1 MASNRGPV
9 SFNRDDH
16 GQLAASRGGGGLVSG
31 LSSVASHEDVLWV
44 CAALSDADRA
54 AAREVPGGMLGLD
67 GSPGGSAVRMLDI
80 PAATFN
86 RAYNTVANSVLW
98 FVHHM
103 LYDTPNQPQF
113 GLEFR
118 RDWEA
123 YRDYNLAFATALA
136 EACDGSA
143 DVRAVIQDYHLTLAP
158 RMLAQ
163 ISPGIKIAHFSHT
176 PWAPADY
183 FRLLPDEVAAEV
195 LTGILGADHAGFLSQ
210 RWADAFIDCCEHV
223 LGAEVDRDR
232 REVSYAG
239 HRTGIGVHP
248 LGVDGP
254 ELTGRAGQP
263 DVAAR
268 MAQLS
273 DVIGDRKLI
282 VRVDRTELSKNI
294 VRGLVAYRELLHSH
308 PEWLGK
314 VMMLALAYPSR
325 HDLPEYREY
334 AASVQRLARAIENEF
349 GTPEWRP
356 IILSAHDDYPRS
368 LAGYRL
374 ADVLLV
380 NPVRDGMN
388 LVAKEGPIISDR
400 GCALVLS
407 REAGAA
413 DELGR
418 DSLLVNPF
426 DITATATAL
435 HAALMLP
442 EAERK
447 RRCQSLA
454 AAGSAVPPSA
464 WLASQLTALD
474 AV

>member
-176 PWAPADY
+176 PT
-183 FRLLPDEVAAEV
+183 RSSTAASTCSEPRW
-195 LTGILGADHAGFLSQ
+195 TG
-210 RWADAFIDCCEHV
+210 
-223 LGAEVDRDR
+223 
-232 REVSYAG
+232 
-239 HRTGIGVHP
+239 T
-248 LGVDGP
+248 
-254 ELTGRAGQP
+254 
-263 DVAAR
+263 AAR
-268 MAQLS
+268 SATP
-273 DVIGDRKLI
+273 V
-282 VRVDRTELSKNI
+282 T
-294 VRGLVAYRELLHSH
+294 A
-308 PEWLGK
+308 PESACTRSAST
-314 VMMLALAYPSR
+314 VPS
-325 HDLPEYREY
+325 
-334 AASVQRLARAIENEF
+334 
-349 GTPEWRP
+349 
-356 IILSAHDDYPRS
+356 
-368 LAGYRL
+368 
-374 ADVLLV
+374 
-380 NPVRDGMN
+380 
-388 LVAKEGPIISDR
+388 
-400 GCALVLS
+400 
-407 REAGAA
+407 
-413 DELGR
+413 
-418 DSLLVNPF
+418 
-426 DITATATAL
+426 
-435 HAALMLP
+435 
-442 EAERK
+442 
-447 RRCQSLA
+447 
-454 AAGSAVPPSA
+454 
-464 WLASQLTALD
+464 
-474 AV
+474 